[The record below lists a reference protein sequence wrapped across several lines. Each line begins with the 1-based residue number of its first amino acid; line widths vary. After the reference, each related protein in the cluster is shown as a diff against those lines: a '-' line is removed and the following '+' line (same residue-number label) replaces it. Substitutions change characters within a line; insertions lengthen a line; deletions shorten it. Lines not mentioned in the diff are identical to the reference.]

1 MLHFLHLKNIPI
13 WKQLQIEEALLR
25 IDNRNFFILNE
36 GSPKAI
42 IMGISGKEEELIHPK
57 AHEDNIPIFRR
68 FSGGGTVIVDED
80 TLFATWICQK
90 EFLPCPAFP
99 DKILNWS
106 AKFYQKAL
114 DLPEFLLQE
123 NDYAINQLKC
133 GGNAQ
138 YLRKDRWLHHT
149 SFLWDFKDTN
159 MDYLLH
165 PKKIPKYRHDRSHL
179 DFLCRL
185 KDYIPSK
192 NTALKRIIK
201 TLEKNYLTQHISI
214 ESILPL
220 LNLDHRKSLERVQ
233 LKPVYHEF

>member
-1 MLHFLHLKNIPI
+1 MLHILRLKNIPI
-13 WKQLQIEEALLR
+13 WEQLQIEEALLR
-25 IDNRNFFILNE
+25 IDDRNFFILNE

-57 AHEDNIPIFRR
+57 AHEDNIPVFRR

-80 TLFATWICQK
+80 TVFATWICQK
-90 EFLPCPAFP
+90 EFLPCPPFP
-99 DKILNWS
+99 ERILHWS
-106 AKFYQKAL
+106 AEFYQKAL
-114 DLPEFLLQE
+114 DIPEFLLQE
-123 NDYAINQLKC
+123 NDYAINHLKC

-149 SFLWDFKDTN
+149 SFLWDFQDIN

-165 PKKIPKYRHDRSHL
+165 PKKIPKYRQDRSHL

-185 KDYIPSK
+185 KTYHPSK
-192 NTALKRIIK
+192 TDIIK
-201 TLEKNYLTQHISI
+201 KFLKNAEKSYLIKEISI

-220 LNLDHRKSLERVQ
+220 LTVNHRKSLEK
-233 LKPVYHEF
+233 LCSTTIKKYF